1 MEDSL
6 STMRSRMEAGLPF
19 RDDDPELQRLHFENL
34 HRLWLLN
41 QCDPA
46 DQARRRRLLR
56 DVLPNAGEDFYAQ
69 SPFHC
74 DYGFHIFTGKHVYI
88 NFNCV
93 ILDVGKVI
101 LGDNVMIG
109 PNVSI
114 YAVTHPIAPAPR
126 IDGALDIGRDV
137 VIGDN
142 VWIGGSCVINPGV
155 RIGEN
160 SVIGAGSVVT
170 RDIPPNVV
178 AFGNPCKVV
187 RPITARD
194 AEVGHAPPL

>member
-41 QCDPA
+41 RCDPA
-46 DQARRRRLLR
+46 DQARRSRLLR

-74 DYGFHIFTGKHVYI
+74 DYGFHIYTGKHVYI

-114 YAVTHPIAPAPR
+114 YAVTHPIVPEPR
-126 IDGALDIGRDV
+126 IGGALDIGRDV

-155 RIGEN
+155 RIGDN

-194 AEVGHAPPL
+194 AEVDQAPTL